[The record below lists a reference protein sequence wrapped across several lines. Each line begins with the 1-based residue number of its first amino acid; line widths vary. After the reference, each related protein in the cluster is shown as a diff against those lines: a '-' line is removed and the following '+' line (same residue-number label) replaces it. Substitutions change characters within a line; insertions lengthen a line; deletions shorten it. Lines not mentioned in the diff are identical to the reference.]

1 MTAPRLLSRSSA
13 LLGAGVLFLGAC
25 ELALRLAGF
34 SYPSL
39 GQRSVVW
46 SREHDV
52 ELRSGT
58 GLHVLDV
65 RQMWKPRAG
74 ACIPWTRDE
83 HVNAQGFRGPELP
96 LAKSPGVLRIALLGD
111 ETTFGAGVTW
121 DDTYA
126 AHLMRGLGELGI
138 AAEVLDAGVAGTT
151 ILQGIERY
159 RSDVRPY
166 APDVVVCAYSG
177 LHEYTAA
184 PGSCADEER
193 MAGTCGAPL
202 ASIFE
207 TQFPRDQL
215 RTLQVLAWMR
225 DLYFGDAWRERDFT
239 LQEQRRA
246 AHIGE
251 FSGGG
256 VRRVDFKQL
265 RDKLSEL
272 ASEARGDGALVAA
285 LIVPHKSGG
294 PYDSDV
300 MHYFQLATEKGA
312 EQASVPLALGR
323 LAFFEGVKLSRIAP
337 GDLFTADGAPSDC
350 GHILLAQV
358 LIDTLLPHLGEV
370 RRLQK
375 SSSEVPR

>member
-1 MTAPRLLSRSSA
+1 MSAPQLRSQFLPLA
-13 LLGAGVLFLGAC
+13 GAGVLFLGAC
-25 ELALRLAGF
+25 ELALRLADF

-52 ELRSGT
+52 ELRSGK
-58 GLHVLDV
+58 GLHVLDA

-83 HVNAQGFRGPELP
+83 HVNAKGFRGPELA
-96 LAKSPGVLRIALLGD
+96 LEKQPGVLRIALLGD
-111 ETTFGAGVTW
+111 ETTFGAGVVW

-126 AHLMRGLGELGI
+126 AHLVRGLAELGI

-159 RSDVRPY
+159 RNDVRPY
-166 APDVVVCAYSG
+166 APDIVVCAYSG

-184 PGSCADEER
+184 PGSCADDER
-193 MAGTCGAPL
+193 MAGKCGAPL
-202 ASIFE
+202 DTLLE
-207 TQFPRDQL
+207 TEFPRDQL

-225 DLYFGDAWRERDFT
+225 DLYFGDGWRERDFT

-246 AHIGE
+246 ANIGS
-251 FSGGG
+251 FMGAG
-256 VRRVDFKQL
+256 VRRVDYALL
-265 RDKLSEL
+265 RDKLAEL
-272 ASEARGDGALVAA
+272 ATEVRGDGALIAA

-337 GDLFTADGAPSDC
+337 GDLFTNDGAPSDC

-358 LIDTLLPHLGEV
+358 LIDTLLPHLAEV

-375 SSSEVPR
+375 TSPELPR